1 MTHLRRPT
9 PVAYIENEPIAPTY
23 KPGYTVNLVVEHR
36 HTHEYAY
43 PPRRLSRYE
52 ENRRRQAKAGCF
64 MVPFWC
70 ATFAL
75 AAVVFAVDD
84 ADWIIKRGAAA
95 LALLFAAGA
104 VSFMGLTIWYNLE
117 AFVGALWMGEA
128 WFDEQ

>member
-1 MTHLRRPT
+1 MRQLPT
-9 PVAYIENEPIAPTY
+9 RQPQVVYAEAEQSTY
-23 KPGYTVNLVVEHR
+23 PQPHTVHLVVEHR
-36 HTHEYAY
+36 HQY
-43 PPRRLSRYE
+43 PARRISRYE
-52 ENRRRQAKAGCF
+52 ENRRRQNRAGCF

-75 AAVVFAVDD
+75 AAIVFAVDD

-95 LALLFAAGA
+95 LAILFAAGA

-117 AFVGALWMGEA
+117 AFVGALWMGES

>member
-1 MTHLRRPT
+1 MNNQPT
-9 PVAYIENEPIAPTY
+9 RYQPPVQVYTEEEIY
-23 KPGYTVNLVVEHR
+23 RPGYTVNLVVEHR
-36 HTHEYAY
+36 HTYAH
-43 PPRRLSRYE
+43 PQKELSRYE
-52 ENRRRQAKAGCF
+52 VNRRRQSKAGCF

-75 AAVVFAVDD
+75 AAIVFAVDD

-95 LALLFAAGA
+95 LAILFAAGA

-117 AFVGALWMGEA
+117 AFVGVLWIGES